1 MTNWNQRITEART
14 DRQMTKADLA
24 RACKVSPP
32 TVTDWESGGIKELTA
47 DKMLKICD
55 ALRVDPWWLVL
66 GKGNFKPSI
75 IEDKTPL
82 SNEARKLISWVER
95 VDGLGG
101 QAPKLF
107 THINAALQVA
117 GAITQAQNSPVDEAE
132 ALAGAKQAL
141 TSHIEHSE
149 GKQRHATTK
158 HKQ

>member
-1 MTNWNQRITEART
+1 
-14 DRQMTKADLA
+14 MTKAEFA
-24 RACKVSPP
+24 RRCEVKPP
-32 TVTDWESGGIKELTA
+32 TVTGWESGDIKELTA
-47 DKMLKICD
+47 GKLLKICD
-55 ALRVDPWWLVL
+55 VLSVDPWWLVL
-66 GKGNFKPSI
+66 GKGNFNPSI
-75 IEDKTPL
+75 TEEKTPL

-95 VDGLGG
+95 VDALSG

-132 ALAGAKQAL
+132 ALARAKQAL